1 MVWLAHQQAEAVETS
16 ACRADNQPVASGL
29 EVPGDQRY
37 LLVFTHRR
45 RVAWLGGVLA
55 WLAGVVALGPHGLR
69 PVAVAMFIAAG
80 VMLVASGVLSRL
92 LKTLAAPDSFEA
104 PPFLFS
110 KAYLVEWRRRRQ
122 AKRELA
128 ASPFGR

>member
-1 MVWLAHQQAEAVETS
+1 MNNTRVSALIAVPVTAIAVLYAAACAAFSWEPSLGWLIQALIHIGE
-16 ACRADNQPVASGL
+16 
-29 EVPGDQRY
+29 
-37 LLVFTHRR
+37 
-45 RVAWLGGVLA
+45 
-55 WLAGVVALGPHGLR
+55 LAGVVALGPHGLR